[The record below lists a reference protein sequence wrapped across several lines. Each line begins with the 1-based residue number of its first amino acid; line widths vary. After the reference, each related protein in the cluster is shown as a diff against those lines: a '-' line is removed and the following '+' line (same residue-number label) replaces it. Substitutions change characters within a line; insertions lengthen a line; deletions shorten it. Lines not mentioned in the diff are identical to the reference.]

1 MRVCKVVMIGK
12 YACNT
17 HPVSVY
23 YGEVDYGSKV
33 MREGGRKDVVVTKI
47 ANSPSYRPNIFES
60 LRHAEKWSSIFSQHV
75 VAVAFGM

>member
-23 YGEVDYGSKV
+23 YGEVEYGSNV
-33 MREGGRKDVVVTKI
+33 MREGGRKVVVICYK
-47 ANSPSYRPNIFES
+47 N
-60 LRHAEKWSSIFSQHV
+60 
-75 VAVAFGM
+75 